1 MVIGI
6 SSPITI
12 GEFLPYL
19 DEESRNRA
27 TTVSGLF
34 APAVDALIHQF
45 LHMGHSVVV
54 FTLDK
59 AVSRPLVL
67 TGLRLK
73 IYVGRYRPRA
83 RWRALT
89 FFHAEVKTLKSF
101 IRMEEAR
108 LEVLHA
114 HWSYEFALATRG
126 VRCPVFCTVRDVAE
140 EIYRFKHDAY
150 RLVRLLMNAVVLR
163 QKQMR
168 FIANSPYTERQLLE
182 YHPTMKFMA
191 MIPNPIGLPI
201 PGGLDCVKHDS
212 NSTIIV
218 SVSNSIVSYKNLF
231 KLLEAFA
238 IVRQEMPCAE
248 LHLIGGCFVPNANLP
263 QGFFADGIVLCG
275 AIRHA
280 DLPKKFMTATL
291 MVHPS
296 LEESF
301 GNVLL
306 EAMACGVPVIGGEQS
321 GAVPYVLDEG
331 RAGVLCDVTD
341 ARALADAMLSLLR
354 DSSRR
359 STLAQAGFERVRT
372 DFLAE
377 SVAARTLQ
385 VYHEALS

>member
-6 SSPITI
+6 SSPITV

-27 TTVSGLF
+27 VTVSGLL
-34 APAVDALIHQF
+34 APSVDALIHQF
-45 LHMGHSVVV
+45 LRMGHSVVV

-59 AVSRPLVL
+59 TVSRPLVL
-67 TGLRLK
+67 TGSRLK

-101 IRMEEAR
+101 IRMEETR
-108 LEVLHA
+108 LDVLHA

-140 EIYRFKHDAY
+140 EIYRFMHDAY
-150 RLVRLLMNAVVLR
+150 RLIRLLMNAVVLR
-163 QKQMR
+163 QKQIR
-168 FIANSPYTERQLLE
+168 FIANSPYTECQLLK
-182 YHPTMKFMA
+182 YHPDMKCIA
-191 MIPNPIGLPI
+191 TIPNPCGLS
-201 PGGLDCVKHDS
+201 LSKALKSEESDCKKPV
-212 NSTIIV
+212 IV
-218 SVSNSIVSYKNLF
+218 SISKGIVPRKNIF

-238 IVRQEMPCAE
+238 FVRQEMPSAE
-248 LHLIGGCFVPNANLP
+248 LHLIGGCFAPNANLP
-263 QGFFADGIVLCG
+263 QVFFTDGIVLCG

-280 DLPKKFMTATL
+280 DLPKKLTIATL

-296 LEESF
+296 LEETF

-306 EAMACGVPVIGGEQS
+306 EAMACGIPVIGGERS
-321 GAVPYVLDEG
+321 GAVPYVLDNG
-331 RAGVLCDVTD
+331 RAGMLCDVTD
-341 ARALADAMLSLLR
+341 ARALADAILTLLK

-359 STLAQAGFERVRT
+359 SILTQAGVERVRT
-372 DFLAE
+372 VF
-377 SVAARTLQ
+377 SVEAVVTRTLQ